1 MNRLARLLV
10 PFLFLAAACRPAF
23 PTSPPTEPLPTVATR
38 VQAAVPSLASPTPT
52 PIFTATQYLAPVMVA
67 SAAPLPTPM
76 PTPTATPTLP
86 APSPTPTP
94 TLPAP
99 TPTPTLPTPSPSPV
113 APNPADYRLTLIAAG
128 LQKPTSLTHAGDGSG
143 RLFITE
149 QVGRVRIVAN
159 GQLLPQPFLDIVSL
173 VGSRSSEQGLLSVA
187 FHPQY
192 ARNGYFFVNYTDTNG
207 DTVIARYRVSADPER
222 ADPASRTVLLTIDQ
236 PYANHNGG
244 QLQFGPDGYLY
255 VGMGDG
261 GSAGDP
267 HNNGQRLDTLLGK
280 MLRLDVDSVSPYG
293 IPPDNP
299 FRARPDARPEIWAF
313 GLRNPW
319 RFSFDRAT
327 GDLYIADVGQNA
339 YEEVDFQPAHSR
351 GGENYGWNLMEGN
364 HPYRGSP
371 RPDLTP
377 PVAEYS
383 HAEGGCSVTGGY
395 VYRGTRLPGLN
406 GFYIF
411 GDYCSGLTWTLRQSA
426 TDVWERRLFLRTNL
440 RISSFGE
447 DEGGELYIVDH
458 AGAIYRLEAA
468 P

>member
-1 MNRLARLLV
+1 MSRWFRFLALL
-10 PFLFLAAACRPAF
+10 PFLVAACRPAL
-23 PTSPPTEPLPTVATR
+23 PP
-38 VQAAVPSLASPTPT
+38 ASPTET
-52 PIFTATQYLAPVMVA
+52 PQAAMTRVSTLAPTDARA
-67 SAAPLPTPM
+67 SSTPSPTFTPLPSPTLPPTRAPSPMATSTP
-76 PTPTATPTLP
+76 LP
-86 APSPTPTP
+86 APSPTLTVEHARP
-94 TLPAP
+94 PA
-99 TPTPTLPTPSPSPV
+99 V
-113 APNPADYRLTLIAAG
+113 PNPGDYQLALVVKG
-128 LQKPTSLTHAGDGSG
+128 LQKPTYLTHAGDGSG

-149 QVGRVRIVAN
+149 QVGRIRIVAN
-159 GQLLPQPFLDIVSL
+159 GRLLPEPFLDITSL
-173 VGSRSSEQGLLSVA
+173 VGSRGSEQGLLSVA

-192 ARNGYFFVNYTDTNG
+192 PRNGYFFVNYTDRDG
-207 DTVIARYRVSADPER
+207 DTVVARYRVSADPHL
-222 ADPASRTVLLTIDQ
+222 ADPGSGTVLLTVDQ

-255 VGMGDG
+255 IGMGDG

-267 HNNGQRLDTLLGK
+267 QNNGQRLDTLLGK
-280 MLRLDVDSVSPYG
+280 LLRLDVDSAYPYAV
-293 IPPDNP
+293 PPDNP

-339 YEEVDFQPAHSR
+339 YEEVDFQPAQSR

-364 HPYRGSP
+364 HPYGRGRPS
-371 RPDLTP
+371 PDLTV
-377 PVAEYS
+377 PVAEYA

-395 VYRGTRLPGLN
+395 VYRGARLPDLN

-411 GDYCSGLTWTLRQSA
+411 GDYCSGLTWTLRRA
-426 TDVWERRLFLRTNL
+426 ETGEWERHLFLRTNL

-447 DEGGELYIVDH
+447 DEAGELYVVDH

-468 P
+468 PR